1 MTGEKQN
8 KNIVENRIS
17 LSLPR
22 VRLKNAIKSVSH
34 HSPPPPHHIYLLEK
48 PLSPKHGILYT
59 NTCSLIGRAASE
71 IEIWPRSKVKKKKIV
86 S

>member
-22 VRLKNAIKSVSH
+22 IRLKKCNQVCLTPLPTAA
-34 HSPPPPHHIYLLEK
+34 PPYLLEK

-71 IEIWPRSKVKKKKIV
+71 IEIWPQSKV
-86 S
+86 